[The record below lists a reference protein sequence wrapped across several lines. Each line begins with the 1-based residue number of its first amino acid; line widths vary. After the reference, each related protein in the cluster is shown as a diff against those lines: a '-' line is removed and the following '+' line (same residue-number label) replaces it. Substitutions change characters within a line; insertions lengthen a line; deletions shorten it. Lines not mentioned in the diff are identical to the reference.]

1 MDTLSVWSRLDAV
14 GYGAMRLLLGALW
27 QSSIL
32 LVAVGVLTWLLRRR
46 RAAVR
51 HALWVGAI
59 VAAPLL
65 PLIGGAVLRAGA
77 PQAPVRILPAYTQ
90 PLSAAT
96 IEPGPPAAE
105 HEVALQQPPDAPRRM
120 YPWAWLLMAYAAGLL
135 GFLGWIGMGRT
146 RIRRWV
152 RSAAPV
158 LEGRVRSTFGAARE
172 TIGLGRDFLVLESDR
187 VPAPMSYGLVH
198 PVVLLPKGLA
208 GRLSEVEL
216 RALAIHELAHVKR
229 SDSLVL
235 SAAALVRAVLF
246 FHPLVWLACR
256 QMSNLSELAC
266 DDAVLDTG
274 SEPVSYAKMLTRLA
288 EELPRRAIGTELA
301 AGLLFSKGAFLRRVE
316 AILSE
321 RRDRIRRLSRLALI
335 ATVVAGVIS
344 LIVACALPLGG
355 KVPDVATGK
364 PAEKSKAEEGPAVKS
379 GTAGDHITLEAIC
392 AAIEAN
398 AQRIADIEVHFDF
411 LDGQVVES
419 ADGGREFVPCL
430 VTEGNDGSLSVVDG
444 IYGGVNCIWK
454 EKGGKGFLE
463 RYHAAGETGEMPKVF
478 LRIAWD
484 GTEGRAYTRSA
495 PNLSGHGIISGQPNG
510 NLRIQSGMPSQFT
523 YHMWQAEEGTLADV
537 FQKGA
542 ELVSTSEMIDGRR
555 CALVLVRDH
564 FGAKG
569 VTERYWLDMERGFS
583 LVRFERRDY
592 PGKVV
597 WVLSDIVLKEVAPN
611 LWYPVEG
618 ISYEPRTGR
627 AAKYHADTVMV
638 NQGLPDS
645 DFTLEFPP
653 GTGVTDERNM
663 TKYRTGR
670 LSFGALIEGDAAA
683 QDIFERSKAFL
694 TALAA
699 GDDEK
704 AIAQTVPDTITRREV
719 LSGFREYYRVSQ
731 ASVTE
736 VYVGPNDAA
745 VLTSFFVPIGDAP
758 RAAMGIGLTR
768 HDGKWLIRDIDA
780 LPDKEAI
787 SGYVEGFLKAF
798 PKAQRFIVGG
808 SNAVVT
814 HPNADVLDAK
824 VGPVFKTRLADDT
837 VLDLDSV
844 TRAPRKPLWPEG
856 FELGWDAGQTEL
868 SIKGD
873 ATVRLLLLPEA
884 KSFGDAI
891 EKARGRLADLKASNL
906 VSMHGLQAQYLAVKT
921 SKGRLVVIDVRELT
935 PEHAELEFAREQ
947 IPVPHRDATS
957 VGFGPVIERV
967 VNSGRTGDEGRDFVI
982 DFDSGRV
989 LTPPALD
996 SVEQRVDWARK
1007 SGVDGVGAVEM
1018 DLRGLLCM
1026 EMIVMPA
1033 QGRQWETLSVQNLQ
1047 RMLEDEGHELEGAK
1061 AAMNATGK
1069 DLPATFVFRTHEGG
1083 MGILQIVGFTD
1094 NPKGVK
1100 IRYKMVQQAAGEP
1113 AEKSEAEG
1121 PPSGEAGG
1129 HAAEGK
1135 GAEGAAD

>member
-14 GYGAMRLLLGALW
+14 GYGAVRLLLGAVW

-32 LVAVGVLTWLLRRR
+32 LIAVGILTWLLRRR

-96 IEPGPPAAE
+96 VEPGPPAAG
-105 HEVALQQPPDAPRRM
+105 HEVTLQQPPDAPRRM
-120 YPWAWLLMAYAAGLL
+120 YPWAMLLVAYAAGLL

-187 VPAPMSYGLVH
+187 VPAPMSYGLIH
-198 PVVLLPKGLA
+198 PVVLLPRGLA

-216 RALAIHELAHVKR
+216 RALAIHELAHLKR
-229 SDSLVL
+229 SDTLVL

-256 QMSNLSELAC
+256 QISNLSELAC
-266 DDAVLDTG
+266 DDTVLDAG

-321 RRDRIRRLSRLALI
+321 RRGQMRRLTRLVLAGALAGAVLSLAVALALPVGDKRKPEI
-335 ATVVAGVIS
+335 AEAEQQPEAESTVA
-344 LIVACALPLGG
+344 
-355 KVPDVATGK
+355 AT
-364 PAEKSKAEEGPAVKS
+364 AESGPAIERAVADAES
-379 GTAGDHITLEAIC
+379 GTAEGSTALEAIC

-411 LDGQVVES
+411 LDGRIVES

-463 RYHAAGETGEMPKVF
+463 RYHAAGETGEMPKLF

-555 CALVLVRDH
+555 CALVLVSDH

-618 ISYEPRTGR
+618 INYEPRTGR
-627 AAKYHADTVMV
+627 AFKYHADTVMV

-670 LSFGALIEGDAAA
+670 LSFG
-683 QDIFERSKAFL
+683 
-694 TALAA
+694 
-699 GDDEK
+699 
-704 AIAQTVPDTITRREV
+704 
-719 LSGFREYYRVSQ
+719 
-731 ASVTE
+731 
-736 VYVGPNDAA
+736 
-745 VLTSFFVPIGDAP
+745 
-758 RAAMGIGLTR
+758 
-768 HDGKWLIRDIDA
+768 
-780 LPDKEAI
+780 
-787 SGYVEGFLKAF
+787 
-798 PKAQRFIVGG
+798 
-808 SNAVVT
+808 
-814 HPNADVLDAK
+814 
-824 VGPVFKTRLADDT
+824 
-837 VLDLDSV
+837 
-844 TRAPRKPLWPEG
+844 PL
-856 FELGWDAGQTEL
+856 
-868 SIKGD
+868 
-873 ATVRLLLLPEA
+873 
-884 KSFGDAI
+884 
-891 EKARGRLADLKASNL
+891 
-906 VSMHGLQAQYLAVKT
+906 
-921 SKGRLVVIDVRELT
+921 
-935 PEHAELEFAREQ
+935 
-947 IPVPHRDATS
+947 
-957 VGFGPVIERV
+957 IERV
-967 VNSGRTGDEGRDFVI
+967 VNADDEGKDFVI

-989 LTPPALD
+989 LTPPALE

-1007 SGVDGVGAVEM
+1007 NGVEGVGSVGKNDVSGIMCM
-1018 DLRGLLCM
+1018 DT
-1026 EMIVMPA
+1026 VVVPA
-1033 QGRQWETLSVQNLQ
+1033 QGRAWDTFSVREVQ
-1047 RMLEDEGHELEGAK
+1047 RMLVGADYEPEGAK

-1069 DLPATFVFRTHEGG
+1069 DLPATFVFKTREGG
-1083 MGILQIVGFTD
+1083 MGILQIVGFTED
-1094 NPKGVK
+1094 PKGVK
-1100 IRYKMVQQAAGEP
+1100 IRYKMVQQAADKP
-1113 AEKSEAEG
+1113 AEKAEG
-1121 PPSGEAGG
+1121 QEPLGGE
-1129 HAAEGK
+1129 AAEGK
-1135 GAEGAAD
+1135 GPEGAAD